1 MFFHISGDVIVFLKD
16 LIAIFDLEKTTV
28 LQDTR
33 KFLKTAEEEGFVMTI
48 GDDMPKSFVLVETEY
63 RYQVY
68 LSPISAATLLKRCN
82 RSTKHKGEFLPCK
95 CAEWNT

>member
-1 MFFHISGDVIVFLKD
+1 MFIHISGDVIVFLKS

-82 RSTKHKGEFLPCK
+82 RATKHKGGFLSCK
-95 CAEWNT
+95 W

>member
-1 MFFHISGDVIVFLKD
+1 MFIHIGGDVIVFLKS
-16 LIAIFDLEKTTV
+16 LIAIFDLEKTTT

-48 GDDMPKSFVLVETEY
+48 GDEMPKSFVLVETEY

-68 LSPISAATLLKRCN
+68 LSPISPATLLKRCN
-82 RSTKHKGEFLPCK
+82 MLIDK
-95 CAEWNT
+95 AAAAY